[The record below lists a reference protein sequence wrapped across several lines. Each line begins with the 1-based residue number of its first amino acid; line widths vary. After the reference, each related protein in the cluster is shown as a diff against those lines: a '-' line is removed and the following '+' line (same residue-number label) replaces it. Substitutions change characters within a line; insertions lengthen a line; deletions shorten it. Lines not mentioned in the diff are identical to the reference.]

1 MKKLNIGDK
10 YVPLIILGVCLLSF
24 SILLPQLGYY
34 WDDWL
39 TLYLTYTYEE
49 PNALIYYP
57 YRPIHA
63 WMDVFTLSLIGLRPL
78 FWHILSLVFRWL
90 AAWGVWEVLKR
101 IWPEHKHKVAWIAVL
116 FTVYPAFSQQ
126 SVAVIFRPHWFTF
139 VFFLLSLILMLEA
152 YKNKK
157 RFLVYTLL
165 GVITTAVHLFNSE
178 YLVGLELARPTILLL
193 VVMRDVEEW
202 KKRSIKVLKQWIPYA
217 LVFIIFIIW
226 RFFIVQIEN
235 DPNPPL
241 DLSEILT
248 KPSNLVELFVI
259 SIRDMLHTL
268 ITSWYQTLQPSL
280 ISVDRP
286 SDLIA
291 WGIALFSFG
300 ALYFVL
306 LVGKISFGNDV
317 DEKQWTRQALLIGL
331 FATFVALVPIWLTG
345 RKVIVGMWSDR
356 LSLPAMFGASIFIV
370 ALVTLLIPRKVHRGI
385 FLCLLVSL
393 AIANQFRI
401 GNDYRWDWI
410 RQKRTYWQFYWRA
423 PAIEPNTPIIGDGA
437 LTRNVSRYSAAFALN
452 MLYPQ
457 DETNPLPSYWYFEV
471 YYNKLANRVPQILE
485 GMPLSDE
492 FYSVNFKAESDDSIL
507 IFTPSGEDRCIWFL
521 SPLDV
526 KNADLPT
533 EVRQL
538 AEISNLDRI
547 NPEANN
553 DSYPLEDIFGPE
565 PEHTWC
571 YYFQKASLARQ
582 YHDWK
587 QVIVLGNEAEN
598 KGFSPKFGYELIPF
612 IEANMA
618 FGQLNEA
625 VELTKKAIDMKGSAA
640 PMLCVAWEDY
650 YQNDGSREE
659 YIISYDEVM
668 RILNCP

>member
-1 MKKLNIGDK
+1 MRNFVINEKWTPVIL
-10 YVPLIILGVCLLSF
+10 LGVCLVSF

-39 TLYLTYTYEE
+39 TLYLSYIYRE
-49 PNALIYYP
+49 PKALVYHP

-63 WMDVFTLSLIGLRPL
+63 WMDVATLSLIGIKPL
-78 FWHILSLVFRWL
+78 FWHILSFVFRWL

-101 IWPEHKHKVAWIAVL
+101 IWPEHKHKVAWIAVF
-116 FTVYPAFSQQ
+116 FTIYPAFSQQ
-126 SVAVIFRPHWFTF
+126 SVGVIFRPHWFTF
-139 VFFLLSLILMLEA
+139 VFFLLSIVLMLEA

-157 RFLVYTLL
+157 LYLFFTML
-165 GVITTAVHLFNSE
+165 GVMTTGVHLFNSE
-178 YLVGLELARPTILLL
+178 YLVGLELVRPAILLL
-193 VVMRDVEEW
+193 FVMKDVTGW
-202 KKRSIKVLKQWIPYA
+202 KQKSIKVLKQWIPYA
-217 LVFIIFIIW
+217 LVLFIFILW
-226 RFFIVQIEN
+226 RFFFVQIDN

-248 KPSNLVELFVI
+248 EPSILVDLSII
-259 SIRDMLHTL
+259 SIRDMLHML
-268 ITSWYQTLQPSL
+268 ITSWYQTLQPAL
-280 ISVDRP
+280 ISIDRP

-300 ALYFVL
+300 ALYFIIRA
-306 LVGKISFGNDV
+306 GQKFFSNEV
-317 DEKQWTRQALLIGL
+317 DEDQWTRQALLIGL
-331 FATFVALVPIWLTG
+331 IATFVALLPVWLTG
-345 RKVIVGMWSDR
+345 RKLIVGMWSDR

-370 ALVTLLIPRKVHRGI
+370 ALVTLLVPRKNHREI
-385 FLCLLVSL
+385 LLCILVSL

-410 RQKRTYWQFYWRA
+410 RQKRTYWQLFWRA
-423 PAIEPNTPIIGDGA
+423 PAIKPNTPIIGDGA

-471 YYNKLANRVPQILE
+471 YYNKLANRIPQILE

-492 FYSVNFKAESDDSIL
+492 FYTVDFKAKSEDSIL

-526 KNADLPT
+526 NNADLPM

-538 AEISNLDRI
+538 AEISNLNRI
-547 NPEANN
+547 SPEPIN
-553 DSYPLEDIFGPE
+553 DIYPLEDIFGLE

-582 YHDWK
+582 FGDWG
-587 QVIVLGNEAEN
+587 QVIALGNEAED
-598 KGFSPKFGYELIPF
+598 KGFGPKFGYEWLPF

-618 FGQLNEA
+618 VGQWEEA
-625 VELTKKAIDMKGSAA
+625 VELTQRANDMKGSATNI
-640 PMLCVAWEDY
+640 LCAAW
-650 YQNDGSREE
+650 EE
-659 YIISYDEVM
+659 YIQDFSGGFEFSITYDEVIN
-668 RILNCP
+668 ILNCP